1 MFKSMFMS
9 KGICPSSR
17 LKEIGRGLLAPIFYD
32 KEGNKMETQNKT
44 PTEVLNE
51 EFEDVLDIP
60 PPSVV
65 KEDTE
70 IDHLPFAFQKPKEA

>member
-1 MFKSMFMS
+1 
-9 KGICPSSR
+9 
-17 LKEIGRGLLAPIFYD
+17 
-32 KEGNKMETQNKT
+32 METQNKT